1 MSPSPGLLQCTPWI
15 SDQVETQEL
24 DRLPVQLHRT
34 KEWSNSQKP
43 GRARL
48 EPIVVNVQFELP
60 TRQEGAQPYQAGRKG
75 TLEALPNETEAEQAG
90 QLGGSGEQ
98 RGDHT
103 HRELEGPS
111 TSEARSWRMRRKES
125 MEAGLTA
132 GHTWVCFIKWQDLTV
147 SSVVGRATDPDPS
160 EHET

>member
-34 KEWSNSQKP
+34 EERSNSQKR

-60 TRQEGAQPYQAGRKG
+60 TRQEGAQPYLAGRKG
-75 TLEALPNETEAEQAG
+75 RLEALPSETEAEQAEQAG

-125 MEAGLTA
+125 MEAGLMA
-132 GHTWVCFIKWQDLTV
+132 GHNMGVLY
-147 SSVVGRATDPDPS
+147 
-160 EHET
+160 